1 MKKNV
6 LKFLLFIIP
15 FVFNCLA
22 DEQKVITSDDVKNF
36 VINIST
42 KSSQILNNPELNEQQ
57 KEIEYKNFTNTIID
71 SNWVAKFILGSNWKN
86 LNLEQKEEFTTLY
99 KEYLLQN
106 YMPKLKDYSNSLSI
120 TKIEKIKEQVY
131 LAYTKTKDKD
141 DRSVNVNFRIIEKD
155 GNLYIIDIIPEGIS
169 FISSQ
174 RTDVNSSITKN
185 GYNKFIKELKQ
196 KIRKE

>member
-1 MKKNV
+1 M
-6 LKFLLFIIP
+6 
-15 FVFNCLA
+15 
-22 DEQKVITSDDVKNF
+22 KNF

-57 KEIEYKNFTNTIID
+57 KEIEYKNFTNTVID

-141 DRSVNVNFRIIEKD
+141 DRSVNVNFRIIEKY

-185 GYNKFIKELKQ
+185 GYNKFIEELKQ
-196 KIRKE
+196 KIKSE

>member
-6 LKFLLFIIP
+6 LKFLLSIIP

-36 VINIST
+36 IINIST

-57 KEIEYKNFTNTIID
+57 KEIEYKNFTNTVID

-185 GYNKFIKELKQ
+185 GYNKFIEELKQ
-196 KIRKE
+196 KIKSE

>member
-1 MKKNV
+1 M
-6 LKFLLFIIP
+6 
-15 FVFNCLA
+15 
-22 DEQKVITSDDVKNF
+22 Q
-36 VINIST
+36 
-42 KSSQILNNPELNEQQ
+42 QYIL
-57 KEIEYKNFTNTIID
+57 
-71 SNWVAKFILGSNWKN
+71 
-86 LNLEQKEEFTTLY
+86 
-99 KEYLLQN
+99 
-106 YMPKLKDYSNSLSI
+106 DYSNSLSI

-185 GYNKFIKELKQ
+185 GYNKFIEELKQ
-196 KIRKE
+196 KIKTE